1 MATALTTTFS
11 EVTGTPVMQA
21 FSLLL
26 DRFGAVVAL
35 ERGPAHSWPKAGHD
49 AYCDAVEAAHRSLM
63 DAALAVL
70 AEDVETPLDGPLRR
84 LALIIELQMS
94 IVCPEER
101 QHMFQT
107 VQNNRDVF
115 RIIGQDPAAQIIRGL
130 QDVFFTYYTGLFDI
144 PETVASQPDRS
155 EFPAPVPA

>member
-1 MATALTTTFS
+1 
-11 EVTGTPVMQA
+11 
-21 FSLLL
+21 
-26 DRFGAVVAL
+26 
-35 ERGPAHSWPKAGHD
+35 
-49 AYCDAVEAAHRSLM
+49 M

-94 IVCPEER
+94 IVCSEER
-101 QHMFQT
+101 RHMFQT

-144 PETVASQPDRS
+144 PETVSSKPDQS
-155 EFPAPVPA
+155 EIPAPVPA